1 MKIAL
6 RIAGALAAT
15 VLLWWG
21 IAWAFA
27 LPHYILPNPPA
38 VARAFA
44 ENTGEIG
51 HNALITLI
59 EILLGLLIGVA
70 TGCLSALLLV
80 QSKVARAWLLPLLV
94 ASQAIPVFALAP
106 LLVIWLGYGLASKIV
121 MAALITYFPVAIA
134 TFDGLKRTDPG
145 LLDLAR
151 VMAGGGRKAEFSI
164 LRHVRIPAALP
175 AAASGLRLAVAVAPI
190 GAVIGEWVGASA
202 GLGYLMMWAN
212 ARMKVP
218 LMFAALIAL
227 AALAVALYALADFA
241 LRRALPWA
249 RETHAKETTP

>member
-1 MKIAL
+1 MIAL
-6 RIAGALAAT
+6 RVIGALAST
-15 VLLWWG
+15 VFVWWA
-21 IAWAFA
+21 IVWVFA
-27 LPHYILPNPPA
+27 LPHYILPDPLM
-38 VARAFA
+38 VAQAFA
-44 ENTGEIG
+44 ENIGEIG
-51 HNALITLI
+51 SNALVTLA
-59 EILLGLLIGVA
+59 EIALGLLIGVA
-70 TGCLSALLLV
+70 TGWLSALLLI
-80 QSKVARAWLLPLLV
+80 QSKVARAWLLPMLV

-121 MAALITYFPVAIA
+121 MAALIIYFPVAIA
-134 TFDGLKRTDPG
+134 TFDGLKRADPG

-151 VMAGGGRKAEFSI
+151 VMAGSGRKAEFSI

-190 GAVIGEWVGASA
+190 GAVIGEWVGAGA

-227 AALAVALYALADFA
+227 AVLAVALYVLADFL